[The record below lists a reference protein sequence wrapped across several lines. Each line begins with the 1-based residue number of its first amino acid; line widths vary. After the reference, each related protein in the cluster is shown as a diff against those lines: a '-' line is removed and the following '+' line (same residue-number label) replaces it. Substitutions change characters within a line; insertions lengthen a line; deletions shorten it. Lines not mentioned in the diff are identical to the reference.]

1 MLKNL
6 VSLGRKPMKTVY
18 IILSYYLSLGLVIC
32 FSLFLIIEG
41 FIDPFGNLMIWV
53 GLLILFIVPVL
64 LRVFFD
70 FALMMSSKNHEG
82 YQGSS
87 KKRKNNTE
95 SEE

>member
-18 IILSYYLSLGLVIC
+18 IILSYYVSLGLVIC

-70 FALMMSSKNHEG
+70 FALMMSNKNHER
-82 YQGSS
+82 YQSPL
-87 KKRKNNTE
+87 KKRKGPKE
-95 SEE
+95 QKE